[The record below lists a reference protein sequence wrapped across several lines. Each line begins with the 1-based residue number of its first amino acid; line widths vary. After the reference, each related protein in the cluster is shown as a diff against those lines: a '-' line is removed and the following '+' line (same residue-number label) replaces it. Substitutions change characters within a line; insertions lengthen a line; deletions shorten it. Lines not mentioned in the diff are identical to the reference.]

1 MTSVSQNETSLS
13 GSTTQTS
20 TEVKNFYAASFVVAI
35 WRPLPPDCDPTTR
48 SFFLPHADR
57 SRDDG
62 LSVIPLRPHPQEW
75 YNHSEG
81 GVSVNLSLLIS
92 VCSLALSVFV
102 AFSSWKEKRVRLK
115 ARLSAFVLVPDEVT
129 SSTWAGLVVTI
140 QNLSARYCEI
150 HGGCLET
157 GRGSRHGL
165 SSCCEMQSSREA
177 GKEAADRFRKVPSAL
192 QTDFPIPLAPY
203 RARKMLLWVC
213 LDREDGLQS
222 FLASRL
228 CASNTVC
235 RTEAFPR
242 SFPSSLPFS
251 GSQRTRLSLR
261 LSCNAGM
268 SRENL
273 CVPPHLDF
281 LDL

>member
-1 MTSVSQNETSLS
+1 MLFSDMVLPA
-13 GSTTQTS
+13 STVFIIIQ
-20 TEVKNFYAASFVVAI
+20 KG
-35 WRPLPPDCDPTTR
+35 R
-48 SFFLPHADR
+48 
-57 SRDDG
+57 
-62 LSVIPLRPHPQEW
+62 
-75 YNHSEG
+75 
-81 GVSVNLSLLIS
+81 VSVNLSLLIS
-92 VCSLALSVFV
+92 ICSLALSVFV

-115 ARLSAFVLVPDEVT
+115 ARLSAFVLVPDEAT
-129 SSTWAGLVVTI
+129 SSTWAGLVVPI
-140 QNLSARYCEI
+140 QNLSSRYCEI

-165 SSCCEMQSSREA
+165 SSCCERQSSREA

-228 CASNTVC
+228 CASSTAC

-242 SFPSSLPFS
+242 SFPSSLLFS
-251 GSQRTRLSLR
+251 GSRRTRLSLL

-268 SRENL
+268 SRVNL
-273 CVPPHLDF
+273 CVLPCLDY